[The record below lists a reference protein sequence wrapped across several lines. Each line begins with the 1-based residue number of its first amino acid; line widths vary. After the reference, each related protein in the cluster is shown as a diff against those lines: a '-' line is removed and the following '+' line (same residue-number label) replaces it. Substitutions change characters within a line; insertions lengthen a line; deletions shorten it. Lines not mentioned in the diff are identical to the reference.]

1 MSLTER
7 MARIICEDSS
17 NHGECEKCGFYG
29 SKGCNSMR
37 AAKRLVDAGVA
48 QVVRCKDCVLAK
60 ESDNCRM
67 RGRVVNCGLYA
78 SRPIMRCDDFCS
90 YGKRRPEDGT
100 E

>member
-1 MSLTER
+1 MSLKT
-7 MARIICEDSS
+7 
-17 NHGECEKCGFYG
+17 
-29 SKGCNSMR
+29 
-37 AAKRLVDAGVA
+37 LVDELVSLNDKNLA
-48 QVVRCKDCVLAK
+48 QRVIDNDDVQWCLSELQDILAADVEPVVRCRDCVLAK